1 MSKSRV
7 LLSSLTTLGLLGAG
21 IVGATT
27 MNVGGDKSNEN
38 WSFLDVKAEDNV
50 SFTNDVKSN
59 DTNII
64 GLAEYSTMNNVDG
77 NLGFNFGSDL
87 FLNVKTE
94 LPPVEIYTE
103 SSESDI
109 ESDIV
114 ENIVD
119 DIPDLNVETIVDNQ
133 IDEDSMIVDVESDSS
148 NVANESLNVLEEQSD
163 NDYEFESHIDQTE
176 EEDVLNETF
185 DIDVNPELVNHIS
198 ESNADVLEENQVL
211 EETIESLEN
220 ESEVIIEEFVE
231 SLSSDDLDVQKVED
245 VSLVIDENIESVT
258 LETEIVPTNADT
270 VIENDNT
277 YLSNPT
283 PDYSNN
289 TYPIGQCTWGV
300 KSLAPWVGN
309 YWGNANQWGSSAQ
322 NAGFSTGLEPMVGS
336 VIVFPNSMY
345 EGFNYGHV
353 AYVTAVYDDGTIE
366 ILESNYAGNQTIG
379 NYRGRFN
386 PNSEWWG
393 GGVYYIYP
401 NV

>member
-103 SSESDI
+103 SSGSDI
-109 ESDIV
+109 ESDID
-114 ENIVD
+114 EDIVD

-231 SLSSDDLDVQKVED
+231 SLSSDDLDVQKTED
-245 VSLVIDENIESVT
+245 VSLVIDENIESIT
-258 LETEIVPTNADT
+258 LETEIVPTNVDT